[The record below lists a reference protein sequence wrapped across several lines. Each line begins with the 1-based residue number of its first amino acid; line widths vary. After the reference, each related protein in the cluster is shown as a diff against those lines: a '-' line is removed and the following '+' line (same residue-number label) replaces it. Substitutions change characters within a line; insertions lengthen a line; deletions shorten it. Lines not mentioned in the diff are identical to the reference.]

1 MAERPGGVGR
11 AWWKAVQFILAL
23 GVIGLAVR
31 ALAKNWDAFRA
42 QPIHWTPSPLWL
54 LTSLALV
61 WVTYAVLIEG
71 WRWVVISLCQRLR
84 YVEAAR
90 ICMLSNL
97 AKYIPGKVW
106 SFAGVAALASG
117 AGVERSAAIVSAI
130 VLPALSFASAIV
142 VLSFTA
148 PHSLSST
155 TPALAI
161 ASISV
166 GAVGLLAVAV
176 LSWPRALRRIQRLL
190 PRSVPTLIPI
200 PPGIMIAAFAAN
212 VVAWAGYGAAF
223 VCLGRGLLPDVPLTW
238 FQATTVFVTSFLVG
252 SVAVFAPAGIGPRES
267 TFVLL
272 LTGPFGPKI
281 AVALALAHRVLMT
294 IAEVGGALP
303 FLIAGRRL
311 PRVDSLD

>member
-1 MAERPGGVGR
+1 VLDRKGR
-11 AWWKAVQFILAL
+11 AWWKVLQLILAL
-23 GVIGLAVR
+23 AVIGLAVR
-31 ALAKNWDAFRA
+31 SLARNWDAFRA
-42 QPIHWTPSPLWL
+42 QPIHWTPSPEWL
-54 LTSLALV
+54 LASLALV
-61 WVTYAVLIEG
+61 WLTYAVLVEG
-71 WRWVVISLCQRLR
+71 WRWVVLSLRQSLR
-84 YVEAAR
+84 FVEAAR

-106 SFAGVAALASG
+106 SFAGVAALANG

-148 PHSLSST
+148 PRSLSST

-161 ASISV
+161 ASI
-166 GAVGLLAVAV
+166 AVGGLGLFAVAI
-176 LSWPRALRRIQRLL
+176 LSWPRALRFVQRLL
-190 PRSVPTLIPI
+190 PASVPPLIPI

-212 VVAWAGYGAAF
+212 IVAWAGYGAAF
-223 VCLGRGLLPDVPLTW
+223 VCLARGLLPDVQLSW
-238 FQATTVFVTSFLVG
+238 FQATTVFLTSFLVG

-272 LTGPFGPKI
+272 LTGPFGPKV

-294 IAEVGGALP
+294 VAELGGALP
-303 FLIAGRRL
+303 FLIAGRKV
-311 PRVDSLD
+311 PRADTID

>member
-1 MAERPGGVGR
+1 MADWKGR
-11 AWWKAVQFILAL
+11 AWWKALQFILAVA
-23 GVIGLAVR
+23 VIGLAVH

-42 QPIHWTPSPLWL
+42 QPIHWTPAPLWL
-54 LTSLALV
+54 VSSLVLV
-61 WVTYAVLIEG
+61 WLTYAVLVEA
-71 WRWVVISLCQRLR
+71 WRWVVLSLRQSLR

-106 SFAGVAALASG
+106 SFAGVAALAAR
-117 AGVERSAAIVSAI
+117 AGVDRSASIVSAI

-148 PHSLSST
+148 PRSLSST
-155 TPALAI
+155 TPALAV
-161 ASISV
+161 ASILV
-166 GAVGLLAVAV
+166 GAVGLVAVAI
-176 LSWPRALRRIQRLL
+176 LSWPRALRFIQRLL

-200 PPGIMIAAFAAN
+200 PPGIMIAAFLAN
-212 VVAWAGYGAAF
+212 VVAWVGYGAAF
-223 VCLGRGLLPDVPLTW
+223 VCLARGLLPDVPLTW
-238 FQATTVFVTSFLVG
+238 FQATTVFLTSFLVG

-272 LTGPFGPKI
+272 LTAPFGPKV
-281 AVALALAHRVLMT
+281 AVALALAHRFLMT
-294 IAEVGGALP
+294 IAELGAALP

-311 PRVDSLD
+311 PRTDTLD

>member
-1 MAERPGGVGR
+1 VADRRV
-11 AWWKAVQFILAL
+11 WWKAVQFILAV

-31 ALAKNWDAFRA
+31 ALAKNWGAFRA
-42 QPIHWTPSPLWL
+42 QPIHWTPAPLWL
-54 LTSLALV
+54 LASLVLV
-61 WVTYAVLIEG
+61 WLTYAVLIEA
-71 WRWVVISLCQRLR
+71 WRWVVLSLRQSLR

-106 SFAGVAALASG
+106 SFAGVAALASR
-117 AGVERSAAIVSAI
+117 AGVERSASIVSAI

-148 PHSLSST
+148 PRSLDST
-155 TPALAI
+155 TPALAV
-161 ASISV
+161 ASIIV
-166 GAVGLLAVAV
+166 GAVGLLAVAI
-176 LSWPRALRRIQRLL
+176 LSWPRGLRFIQRLL

-200 PPGIMIAAFAAN
+200 PPLIMLAAFLAN

-223 VCLGRGLLPDVPLTW
+223 VCLARGLLPDVPLTW
-238 FQATTVFVTSFLVG
+238 FQATTVFLTSFLVG

-272 LTGPFGPKI
+272 LTAPFGPKV
-281 AVALALAHRVLMT
+281 AVALALAHRILMT
-294 IAEVGGALP
+294 IAELGGALP

-311 PRVDSLD
+311 PRVDTID